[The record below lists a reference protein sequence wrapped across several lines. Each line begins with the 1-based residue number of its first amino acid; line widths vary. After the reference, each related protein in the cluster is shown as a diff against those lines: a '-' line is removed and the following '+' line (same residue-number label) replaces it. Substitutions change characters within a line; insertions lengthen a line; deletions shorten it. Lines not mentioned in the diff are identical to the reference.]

1 MGQVIFKRMWA
12 WLMHTRLYIRALGK
26 WISLAVVTGLAC
38 GVVGSAFH
46 IGVEG
51 ATMLRQ
57 LHPWLLWC
65 LPAAVCWW
73 CPFTN

>member
-46 IGVEG
+46 IGVEE

-57 LHPWLLWC
+57 LHPV
-65 LPAAVCWW
+65 AAVV
-73 CPFTN
+73 PAGGGFAGGVHL